1 VGISEAAEAETPGM
15 TDEGPADDGAP
26 AAPADAPRVLTAPAV
41 LPGRDGEATLLVVE
55 ADRWRLIQDL
65 LGTAAA
71 EVVAR
76 HLVQCVQSALR
87 PVDRLFR
94 TGSGQVL
101 VLLPDT
107 GHAVAERIA
116 GEIARALES
125 RSFTDIGP
133 VTMSGAIAQ
142 RYPGESVGQW
152 WKRLD
157 STLAQAKVGGGN
169 HVMVDRRRSEGD
181 VDEQAPG
188 LHLEWQSRFECGE
201 PTIDRQHRELFELS
215 EDVLDAA
222 RRRVPLAGRLQRLV
236 ACILEHFESEEAILT
251 LHGYQDVERHAQS
264 HARLFEKA
272 RRMQA
277 AVDAGRATREDLL
290 RFLLGEV
297 VADHMLSEDRQF
309 AQLFSSNRPAPDRT

>member
-15 TDEGPADDGAP
+15 TDEGPAGDGAP
-26 AAPADAPRVLTAPAV
+26 VDPAGAPRVLTAPAV
-41 LPGRDGEATLLVVE
+41 LPGLDADATLLVVE
-55 ADRWRLIQDL
+55 ADRWPLIQDL
-65 LGTAAA
+65 LGTTAA

-76 HLVQCVQSALR
+76 HLVRCVQSAIR

-116 GEIARALES
+116 GEIARALET

-181 VDEQAPG
+181 VDEHAPG
-188 LHLEWQSRFECGE
+188 LHLEWQPRFECGE
-201 PTIDRQHRELFELS
+201 PTIDRQHRELFVLS

-222 RRRVPLAGRLQRLV
+222 RLRVPLAGRLQRLV

-251 LHGYQDVERHAQS
+251 RHGYRDIERHAQS

-309 AQLFSSNRPAPDRT
+309 AHLFSRKRPPDRT